1 MLVRMWRKRNIL
13 PLLVGLQAGT
23 TTLEIILEV
32 PQKTRH
38 STTSGSSNTSPGH
51 IPRNDPTAN
60 KDTCST
66 IFIAALFIIARS
78 WKKNRYPSKEEWI
91 QKVWHIYTKENYSA
105 IKNND
110 FIKFLGKWMYLEDII
125 LSEVTQSQKE
135 SLDMH

>member
-51 IPRNDPTAN
+51 ISRRCPVGNRCRVAVAEWQLATAGHH
-60 KDTCST
+60 T
-66 IFIAALFIIARS
+66 
-78 WKKNRYPSKEEWI
+78 Y
-91 QKVWHIYTKENYSA
+91 V
-105 IKNND
+105 
-110 FIKFLGKWMYLEDII
+110 G
-125 LSEVTQSQKE
+125 SEASFAKMRDKLTNQ
-135 SLDMH
+135 M